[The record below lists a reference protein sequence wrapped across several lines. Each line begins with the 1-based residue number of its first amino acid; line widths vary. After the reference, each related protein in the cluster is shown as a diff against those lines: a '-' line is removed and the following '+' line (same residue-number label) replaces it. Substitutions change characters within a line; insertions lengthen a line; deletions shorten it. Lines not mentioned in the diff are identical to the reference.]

1 MIMKLPIMERKAII
15 RKHNIEQENINEEI
29 EGRGKANKNTRTYEG
44 ESINAF
50 AELEQKR
57 RMSNGS
63 R

>member
-15 RKHNIEQENINEEI
+15 HKHNVEQQNINDEI
-29 EGRGKANKNTRTYEG
+29 EGKKRDSNTRTYEG

-57 RMSNGS
+57 RMMDGG